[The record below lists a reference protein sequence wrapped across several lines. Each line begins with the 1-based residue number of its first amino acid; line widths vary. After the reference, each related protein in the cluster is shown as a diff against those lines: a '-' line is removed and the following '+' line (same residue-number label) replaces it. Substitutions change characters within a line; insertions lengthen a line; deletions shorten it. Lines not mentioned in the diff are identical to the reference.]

1 MNINE
6 ILSAQLKALE
16 EKKSCCLVTLL
27 EAGGQTPRSNGKMLV
42 FEDGTS
48 LGTVGGGTREK
59 RAVLEAEDCIKYG
72 TTKVMEFDF
81 ESEKSASGE
90 ECGGKIRLLFETYV
104 SRPQLV
110 MVGAGHVGKCV
121 LKLASVA
128 GFDTT
133 LIDDREESEIPD
145 AIALASNFVKV
156 ENFGEALKNVTFPAD
171 CYVAV
176 ASHSHAGDAD
186 ALEAILLKNP
196 VYVGMIG
203 SAKKKASTWEKLL
216 SRGITQEMLDRVFC
230 PIGFDFGGE
239 TPEEIALGIAAQILA
254 VKNGVISADAS
265 KQEGK

>member
-1 MNINE
+1 MKINE
-6 ILSAQLKALE
+6 ILAAQLKAIE
-16 EKKSCCLVTLL
+16 EKKGCCVITIL
-27 EAGGQTPRSNGKMLV
+27 EAGGHTPRSNGKMIV

-59 RAVLEAEDCIKYG
+59 TAVAEAKECIVLGRTMIKD
-72 TTKVMEFDF
+72 FDF
-81 ESEKSASGE
+81 ESEKSESGE

-133 LIDDREESEIPD
+133 LIDDREESEISD

-156 ENFGEALKNVTFPAD
+156 ENFGESLNNVNFPAD

-186 ALEAILLKNP
+186 ALEAVLLKNP
-196 VYVGMIG
+196 AYVGMIG
-203 SAKKKASTWEKLL
+203 SAKKKAATWEKLL
-216 SRGITQEMLDRVFC
+216 SRGITQEMLNRVFC
-230 PIGFDFGGE
+230 PIGYDFGGDS
-239 TPEEIALGIAAQILA
+239 PEEIAVGIIAQILA
-254 VKNGVISADAS
+254 VKNGVISANAS
-265 KQEGK
+265 EQKVK